1 MISTGHILAGLEKT
15 PIGSPGVAIFRT
27 TIELIYDRVS
37 DSRKSNRNIFSH
49 SITLDVASDCIT

>member
-37 DSRKSNRNIFSH
+37 DSKEEQQEYIFS
-49 SITLDVASDCIT
+49 LDHT